1 MYILCNFANNYFKQK
16 SVSDIYY
23 LDQFIKIQ
31 VCIFGGYIFA
41 LTYEIKFAPDKLY
54 KDKPNL

>member
-1 MYILCNFANNYFKQK
+1 MYILCNFANKYFKQK

-41 LTYEIKFAPDKLY
+41 LTY
-54 KDKPNL
+54 